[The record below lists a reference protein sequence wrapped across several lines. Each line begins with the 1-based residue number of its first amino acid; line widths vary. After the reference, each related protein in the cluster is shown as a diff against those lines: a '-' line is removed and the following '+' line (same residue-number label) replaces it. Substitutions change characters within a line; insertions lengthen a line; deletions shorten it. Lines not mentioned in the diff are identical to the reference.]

1 MQYFEGKDYEHKVED
16 LMDSLNTKL
25 ETMQTNEVASTAT
38 IEAIDEKLEEKLK
51 EIEEKEQQ
59 IKAMEKERDDLNEKI
74 KSLEASIADLQ
85 KKVAT
90 GAIGGADFG
99 PKEYCVDVV
108 NHNGQSEVDADGIN
122 SILQK
127 RAADGWKLTSV
138 INDDGGKIQSSL
150 SGNDTSSGSLA
161 VGAYI
166 SKVDRV
172 VLIFERPRKK

>member
-1 MQYFEGKDYEHKVED
+1 M
-16 LMDSLNTKL
+16 
-25 ETMQTNEVASTAT
+25 A
-38 IEAIDEKLEEKLK
+38 
-51 EIEEKEQQ
+51 
-59 IKAMEKERDDLNEKI
+59 DDLNEKI

-150 SGNDTSSGSLA
+150 SGNDSSAGSLA